1 MNTSLNWIKAMV
13 PGLDDVTDQQF
24 RDAMTLSGTKVEC
37 FTAYDKNLDKIVVG
51 QIESV
56 EKHPDADRLTVCKV
70 DVGEA
75 EPIQI
80 VTAATNVVPDVLVPV
95 AKDNSVVHS
104 GQKIKKGKLRGVLS
118 QGMFCSVAE
127 LGVTVHDFPYAIED
141 GIFLI
146 QEDCKVGD
154 DIRDAI
160 GLNDT
165 KVEFEITSNRP
176 DCFSVIGLAREAAA
190 TYNKPLKLHTP
201 VVKGIGESCEGMLDV
216 KIENKELCKM
226 MDVRV
231 FVDTDPDVRLIRRIQ
246 RDVMERARSLESV
259 INQYINT
266 VKPMHEQFVEPSKR
280 RADIIIPEGGENA
293 VALEMLIQRV
303 RKHLEEA

>member
-1 MNTSLNWIKAMV
+1 MN
-13 PGLDDVTDQQF
+13 
-24 RDAMTLSGTKVEC
+24 LSMRWLREFVDIDENINMREFSEAITMSGSKVES
-37 FTAYDKNLDKIVVG
+37 FEKEGSELKNIVVG
-51 QIESV
+51 RVLST

-165 KVEFEITSNRP
+165 
-176 DCFSVIGLAREAAA
+176 
-190 TYNKPLKLHTP
+190 
-201 VVKGIGESCEGMLDV
+201 
-216 KIENKELCKM
+216 
-226 MDVRV
+226 
-231 FVDTDPDVRLIRRIQ
+231 
-246 RDVMERARSLESV
+246 
-259 INQYINT
+259 
-266 VKPMHEQFVEPSKR
+266 
-280 RADIIIPEGGENA
+280 
-293 VALEMLIQRV
+293 
-303 RKHLEEA
+303 

>member
-1 MNTSLNWIKAMV
+1 MN
-13 PGLDDVTDQQF
+13 
-24 RDAMTLSGTKVEC
+24 LSMRWLREFVDIDENINMREFSEAITMSGSKVES
-37 FTAYDKNLDKIVVG
+37 FEKEGSELKNIVVG
-51 QIESV
+51 RVLST

-201 VVKGIGESCEGMLDV
+201 
-216 KIENKELCKM
+216 
-226 MDVRV
+226 
-231 FVDTDPDVRLIRRIQ
+231 
-246 RDVMERARSLESV
+246 
-259 INQYINT
+259 
-266 VKPMHEQFVEPSKR
+266 
-280 RADIIIPEGGENA
+280 
-293 VALEMLIQRV
+293 
-303 RKHLEEA
+303 

>member
-1 MNTSLNWIKAMV
+1 MN
-13 PGLDDVTDQQF
+13 
-24 RDAMTLSGTKVEC
+24 LSMRWLREFVDIDENINMREFSEAITMSGSKVES
-37 FTAYDKNLDKIVVG
+37 FEKEGSELKNIVVG
-51 QIESV
+51 RVLST

-226 MDVRV
+226 YSAKIVKNVRV
-231 FVDTDPDVRLIRRIQ
+231 KPSPRWLRERLRAILCQDRR
-246 RDVMERARSLESV
+246 
-259 INQYINT
+259 
-266 VKPMHEQFVEPSKR
+266 
-280 RADIIIPEGGENA
+280 
-293 VALEMLIQRV
+293 
-303 RKHLEEA
+303 

>member
-1 MNTSLNWIKAMV
+1 MN
-13 PGLDDVTDQQF
+13 
-24 RDAMTLSGTKVEC
+24 LSMRWLREFVDIDENINMREFSEAITMSGSKVES
-37 FTAYDKNLDKIVVG
+37 FEKEGSELKNIVVG
-51 QIESV
+51 RVLST

-201 VVKGIGESCEGMLDV
+201 V
-216 KIENKELCKM
+216 
-226 MDVRV
+226 
-231 FVDTDPDVRLIRRIQ
+231 
-246 RDVMERARSLESV
+246 
-259 INQYINT
+259 
-266 VKPMHEQFVEPSKR
+266 
-280 RADIIIPEGGENA
+280 
-293 VALEMLIQRV
+293 
-303 RKHLEEA
+303 